1 MSSNSS
7 LERSIE
13 ETRADAMDSTTTSA
27 ESASAVINR
36 SQDNQFHE
44 AYFVSRLVVLFQN
57 GASSFKID
65 FDIFFVQYKSIQQP
79 ESGEYGDD
87 QRRCNGRWAFV
98 R

>member
-13 ETRADAMDSTTTSA
+13 ETRADPMDSTTTSA
-27 ESASAVINR
+27 ESASAVVNR

-44 AYFVSRLVVLFQN
+44 AYFVSRLVFLFKN
-57 GASSFKID
+57 GNSSSKID
-65 FDIFFVQYKSIQQP
+65 YYTFVQYKSIQQP

-87 QRRCNGRWAFV
+87 
-98 R
+98 